1 MDGEREPVSA
11 MLMARDRWARTEAN
25 CWCCWYSS
33 ICVVGAIALRFELW
47 IGLRLCVA
55 GLGLGM
61 GRRREGI
68 DEGERGFS
76 YLGMEK
82 G

>member
-1 MDGEREPVSA
+1 M
-11 MLMARDRWARTEAN
+11 
-25 CWCCWYSS
+25 
-33 ICVVGAIALRFELW
+33 VGAIALRFELW

-55 GLGLGM
+55 RLGLGM